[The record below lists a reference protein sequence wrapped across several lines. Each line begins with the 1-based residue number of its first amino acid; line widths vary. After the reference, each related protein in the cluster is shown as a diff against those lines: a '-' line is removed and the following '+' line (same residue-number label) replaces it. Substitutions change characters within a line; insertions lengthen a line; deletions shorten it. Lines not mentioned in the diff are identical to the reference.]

1 MIYDLYTVVK
11 TVTASFSASMN
22 LKWHPTGLRRDL
34 EAKMLNRARDVTKLV
49 IFVLFCV
56 YYASDNCN
64 VGQS

>member
-1 MIYDLYTVVK
+1 
-11 TVTASFSASMN
+11 MN
-22 LKWHPTGLRRDL
+22 LIWHPTGLRRDL

-64 VGQS
+64 MGQN